1 MISQMVGMKEG
12 KAILWSALLSILGVL
27 SGNRSDPDLWVANNT
42 YDVTH
47 DEQNSKVIR
56 RSELRDAH
64 VYVLWMKPMI
74 LETRCTVRTAVSFV
88 QVGPT

>member
-27 SGNRSDPDLWVANNT
+27 SGNRSDPDLWVANDA

-47 DEQNSKVIR
+47 DEQNSKIIR
-56 RSELRDAH
+56 RSELRDAQ
-64 VYVLWMKPMI
+64 VYVLWMKSMI
-74 LETRCTVRTAVSFV
+74 LETRCTVRTAVSLV
-88 QVGPT
+88 

>member
-1 MISQMVGMKEG
+1 MVGMKEG

-74 LETRCTVRTAVSFV
+74 LETRCTVRTAVSLV
-88 QVGPT
+88 QIGRT

>member
-1 MISQMVGMKEG
+1 MTEI
-12 KAILWSALLSILGVL
+12 KAILWSALLSIVGVL
-27 SGNRSDPDLWVANNT
+27 SGNRSDPDLWVASNT
-42 YDVTH
+42 YDVAH

-64 VYVLWMKPMI
+64 VYVLWMKLMI
-74 LETRCTVRTAVSFV
+74 LETRCTVRNAVSFV

>member
-1 MISQMVGMKEG
+1 MGMKEG
-12 KAILWSALLSILGVL
+12 KTILWSALLSILGVL
-27 SGNRSDPDLWVANNT
+27 SGNRSDSNLWVANNTNT

-74 LETRCTVRTAVSFV
+74 LETRCTVRTAVSLV
-88 QVGPT
+88 QIGRT